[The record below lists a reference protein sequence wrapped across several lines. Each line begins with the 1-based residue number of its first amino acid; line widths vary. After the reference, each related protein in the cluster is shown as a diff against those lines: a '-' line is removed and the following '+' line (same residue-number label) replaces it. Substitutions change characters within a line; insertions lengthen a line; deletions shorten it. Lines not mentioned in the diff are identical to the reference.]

1 MDMVLSKAKA
11 ALAVL
16 RADGHLEATSAQP

>member
-1 MDMVLSKAKA
+1 MVLSKAKA

-16 RADGHLEATSAQP
+16 RADGHLKATSAQP